1 MRSEVKALLASMD
14 LDDGRKAHAAIALV
28 LAGKL
33 DNSQVSEAA
42 GIAMAVSGI
51 AKELRATLDAILG
64 NSDDS
69 QEFVVKLFQ

>member
-1 MRSEVKALLASMD
+1 VKALLQSIE
-14 LDDGRKAHAAIALV
+14 LDEGRKANAAIALV
-28 LAGKL
+28 LAAKL

-64 NSDDS
+64 NSDDG
-69 QEFVVKLFQ
+69 QEFVIKLFQ